1 MKHQLYLKCHN
12 CKTYFQYNG
21 GKRSSVCSDRCKV
34 SLWRKRKQNTETPN
48 RLTGVDP
55 EVKTHYIVIADD
67 APEWVARKA
76 VKIKAQ
82 ELKSDP
88 NITDIQVIR
97 EGELYGKRSS
107 LES

>member
-1 MKHQLYLKCHN
+1 MS
-12 CKTYFQYNG
+12 

-34 SLWRKRKQNTETPN
+34 ALWRKRKQNTETPK
-48 RLTGVDP
+48 T
-55 EVKTHYIVIADD
+55 KTHYIVIADD

-97 EGELYGKRSS
+97 EGELHGKRSS
-107 LES
+107 PES